1 MTAKST
7 DLSIEFTLEKETP
20 GTIRYKETVDEA
32 SPFDGPVIG
41 TLYVKKYAAAKL
53 GNPEKLTVTLK
64 VA

>member
-41 TLYVKKYAAAKL
+41 TLYVKKYA
-53 GNPEKLTVTLK
+53 